1 MTQVTQEVGPDR
13 WLAGSVFLLS
23 AVGLAYEIALTR
35 ILSIAQWSHCAYMAI
50 SVAMLGF
57 GAAGTAVALVRHR
70 IRGRE
75 RKVFPW
81 VVAAVGPGVSGS
93 YALSQAIPF
102 EAFEL
107 VSQPVQSVYLGG
119 LYLVLAVPFFLVSAA
134 VALAL
139 LIRSD
144 RVGRVYFA
152 GMTGSGVGAAGVV
165 ALLYILPAARI
176 PLLLSLLPLLLLPFL
191 CGGRRVRGWGVAG
204 GLAVL
209 CTALGCV
216 PVRVS
221 SYKGLSYALQYPDAE
236 VVARAYSPLS
246 DITAVASSRIRETPG
261 QISNYPM
268 ETLGP
273 LPPQI
278 GLFFDGAGPS
288 VVNRFAGSFAE
299 VAFLDYV
306 TAALPYHLLERPR
319 TLVIGGGGGSDV
331 LMALMNGADGVT
343 VVEVDPRVFAVV
355 NGELGSFSGALYQ
368 RDDVMPVVADGRQ
381 YLASTEES
389 FDLVHVALL
398 DSFNASAAGVHALGE
413 SYLYTV
419 EAFEAVL
426 NRLSPGGMVAVTRWL
441 THPPRDAVK
450 LFATLV
456 AASEAAGLD
465 PVDRLAFIRSWNTG
479 TLLMAREPW
488 SEEQRAAIR
497 GFCQER
503 RLDLCYMPGMR
514 PEEANRYT
522 VLDEPY
528 YHVAARSLLSPERDH
543 YFRDSLFHVR
553 PATDDKP
560 HFFRFFKWAA
570 LPRLLQGMGTEW
582 VPFVEWGYLAL
593 VLTLVQGL
601 VLSVALILL
610 PLLFTRSRPLR
621 EPASRTALRYFGLI
635 GFAYMCLEI
644 AFIQKFMLLLA
655 YPVLA
660 VGVVLA
666 AFLLF
671 SGCGSYVCDRLQA
684 SGRRPVGP
692 VLMVVGGLAAAYLF
706 LLPWLFET
714 AAGCSLGSRV
724 ALSLV
729 LLGPLAFCMG
739 FPFPY
744 GLQKVADRMPSL
756 IPWAWGVNG
765 CASVV
770 GAVLATWIAVHVGFS
785 GVIVLALLLYAAAA
799 MALRRLEREEPM
811 NS

>member
-1 MTQVTQEVGPDR
+1 MTSGTQEVGPDR

-35 ILSIAQWSHCAYMAI
+35 ILSMAQWSHCAYMAI

-70 IRGRE
+70 IRERE
-75 RKVFPW
+75 REVFPW

-107 VSQPVQSVYLGG
+107 VSQPVQSAYLGG

-134 VALAL
+134 VALAFL
-139 LIRSD
+139 VRPD

-152 GMTGSGVGAAGVV
+152 GMTGSGFGAAGVV
-165 ALLYILPAARI
+165 SLLYVLPAARV
-176 PLLLSLLPLLLLPFL
+176 PLLLSLLPLGLLPFL
-191 CGGRRVRGWGVAG
+191 CCGRRVRGWCVGG
-204 GLAVL
+204 GLAIL
-209 CTALGCV
+209 CTVLGCV

-236 VVARAYSPLS
+236 VVAHAYSPLS

-288 VVNRFAGSFAE
+288 VVNRFAGSFTE
-299 VAFLDYV
+299 VSFLDYV
-306 TAALPYHLLERPR
+306 TAALPYRLLESPR

-331 LMALMNGADGVT
+331 LMALMHGADGLT

-355 NGELGSFSGALYQ
+355 NDELGSFSGALY
-368 RDDVMPVVADGRQ
+368 RRSDVTSVVADGRQ
-381 YLASTEES
+381 YLAATEES
-389 FDLVHVALL
+389 YDLVHVALL
-398 DSFNASAAGVHALGE
+398 DSFNATAAGVHALGE

-426 NRLSPGGMVAVTRWL
+426 NRLSPGGLVAVTRWL

-450 LFATLV
+450 LLATLV
-456 AASEAAGLD
+456 AACEAAGLD
-465 PVDRLAFIRSWNTG
+465 PGGRLAFIRSWNTG

-497 GFCQER
+497 AFCQER
-503 RLDLCYMPGMR
+503 RFDLCYLPGLE

-522 VLDEPY
+522 MLDEPY
-528 YHVAARSLLSPERDH
+528 YYLAARSLLSSERDQ

-570 LPRLLQGMGTEW
+570 LPRLVRGMGTEW

-593 VLTLVQGL
+593 ALTLAQAL

-610 PLLFTRSRPLR
+610 PLVFTRSRPLGNSS
-621 EPASRTALRYFGLI
+621 SRAALRYFGLI
-635 GFAYMCLEI
+635 GLGYMCLEI

-660 VGVVLA
+660 VGVVLS

-671 SGCGSYVCDRLQA
+671 SGCGSFVCDWAQA
-684 SGRRPVGP
+684 SGRPLVRFALGW
-692 VLMVVGGLAAAYLF
+692 VGGLAVAYLF
-706 LLPWLFET
+706 LLPWLFEV
-714 AAGCSLGSRV
+714 AAGCSLGLRV
-724 ALSLV
+724 ALSLA

-744 GLQKVADRMPSL
+744 GLQKVADRMPGL

-770 GAVLATWIAVHVGFS
+770 GAVLATWMAVHVGFS
-785 GVIVLALLLYAAAA
+785 GVIVLALLLYAAAG
-799 MALRRLEREEPM
+799 MALPRLEREKPM